1 MLLSFLLLLFLTIC
15 LQLLFLL
22 SVLAAVCGLKS
33 LAGCAFNM
41 SRVCS
46 RCPVHSASHHESTHD
61 VSLACRCQV
70 RTGCRGLESRSGTCC
85 RMQKHGLFCAGMLQ
99 LDASTGNVF
108 SFHSTSVTA
117 RLHWLVSDCQV
128 ATGLL
133 GLEKCGGVRRETAT
147 NCWPSAADVFRF
159 HGRLATETL
168 HWLLLGCISRW
179 RVIPSNE
186 LHLAISGLS

>member
-1 MLLSFLLLLFLTIC
+1 
-15 LQLLFLL
+15 
-22 SVLAAVCGLKS
+22 
-33 LAGCAFNM
+33 
-41 SRVCS
+41 
-46 RCPVHSASHHESTHD
+46 
-61 VSLACRCQV
+61 
-70 RTGCRGLESRSGTCC
+70 
-85 RMQKHGLFCAGMLQ
+85 MQKHGLFWAGMLQ

-117 RLHWLVSDCQV
+117 SLHWLVLDCQV

-168 HWLLLGCISRW
+168 HWLLLGCISRQ
-179 RVIPSNE
+179 RVVPSNE